1 MISDFGT
8 PIQTLL
14 DVKSFWLAV
23 TIFNQIVSWQFDW
36 SLPHHANNRFRG
48 REVKGS
54 SIGILTDSS
63 LVKISWSLREITS
76 QNHVHIIASWT
87 GLISP

>member
-8 PIQTLL
+8 SIQTLL
-14 DVKSFWLAV
+14 DVKSIWLAV
-23 TIFNQIVSWQFDW
+23 TIFNQIVSWHSDW
-36 SLPHHANNRFRG
+36 SLPHQANNRFRG

-63 LVKISWSLREITS
+63 LVEML
-76 QNHVHIIASWT
+76 
-87 GLISP
+87 